1 MKDPAGKTAF
11 VTGAAVGMGFGMAK
25 AFAGAGMKVIVT
37 DVRQDA
43 LDKAVTLLAQD
54 GHTVHGI
61 RFDVTDRDAW
71 IAAADEAEGTFGKLH
86 LLCHNVGGGG
96 LGHLSDSSYADWD
109 WLTRLN
115 LRAPINAIHTMLPRI
130 RRHGEG
136 GHIVVTASM
145 TGIVPAAPLG
155 VYSVAKAGVMGLM
168 ESLRG
173 ELEDTGVGVSVHCP
187 GLVRTS
193 GATTGLR
200 PETYSDT
207 GFRYETA
214 AMPAADSDG
223 PLTPV
228 MESSIERVAM
238 DPDEVG
244 RKVLRGVLRDDLFI
258 LPHAEFGQM
267 LQEHF
272 AAILDA
278 MPSRTAAHP
287 PTSARQARGEVTFGA
302 MYKSPRA
309 HD

>member
-11 VTGAAVGMGFGMAK
+11 ITGAAVGMGFAMAK
-25 AFAGAGMKVIVT
+25 AFAGAGMKVIIT
-37 DVRQDA
+37 DIRQDA
-43 LDKAVTLLAQD
+43 LDKAVALLARA

-61 RFDVTDRDAW
+61 RFDVTDRGAW
-71 IAAADEAEGTFGKLH
+71 SAAADEAERTFGKLH

-96 LGHLSDSSYADWD
+96 FGHLSDSSYVDWD
-109 WLTRLN
+109 WLTSLN
-115 LRAPINAIHTMLPRI
+115 LRAPINGIHTILPRI

-145 TGIVPAAPLG
+145 TGIMPAAPLG

-173 ELEDTGVGVSVHCP
+173 ELENTGIGVSVHCP

-207 GFRYETA
+207 GFRYETD
-214 AMPAADSDG
+214 AMPPVDSG
-223 PLTPV
+223 GSLTPA
-228 MESSIERVAM
+228 MESPIERVAM

-272 AAILDA
+272 AAVLDA
-278 MPSRTAAHP
+278 MPSGGAALP
-287 PTSARQARGEVTFGA
+287 PTDDRQAGGEVTFGA
-302 MYKSPRA
+302 MYRS
-309 HD
+309 